1 MQNRNGGNGS
11 EHPIMVTPPAITAL
25 FTAADGRVERRTLHG
40 TPCPDGGVEYT
51 VPKDE
56 AAKWRRIS
64 LHVEGAEARRGEDGY
79 ALTERGL
86 LTHFTKETEKWCP
99 ENHWM
104 AQHYVAMKTPRM
116 AFLGIVDSLQYEYQ
130 CWCVAE
136 NGLYRTYPEWEID
149 NIGGPVYEDIAY
161 TVYALPSTA
170 DYNAMA
176 KLYRRHFKRKHPDL
190 KPLADR
196 LAAQPSLARLR
207 DAFALRQICAR
218 KRPPEWLEMSKEDR
232 SAFNRDFT
240 AADEPPVRCV
250 KSFAKTLEDLR
261 ALKAAGMDDVAL
273 CLAGWQT
280 GGYDGRCPSVFPVE
294 PAAGGEAELK
304 RLIAGAQSLGFLI
317 DAHNNFTDSFTCSP
331 RWDGGDVA
339 GMKADGSFCENPDFW
354 DGGHPYDTC
363 LKSVAERFFYDD
375 LRRTRALG
383 FCGAAYIDVFSAAWP
398 YRCSNPKHPATRRDT
413 ERIQIALAKF
423 CRELNGGFA
432 SECCFDH
439 MIPYVDYINYAQP
452 YVFKMRRWA
461 AAGRHVGWDEVVP
474 FFELAFHDV
483 VLSNPDK
490 VTQEVPEGADRLL
503 LWEFGGRPIVY
514 CWEASDIPKMK
525 KLYDEFQTLRHLQG
539 VEMTEH
545 RRFGDGLA
553 RVTYANGERMY
564 FNYDP
569 ARSRTC
575 DDVTLPPLGWRL
587 VK

>member
-1 MQNRNGGNGS
+1 MNTQTESTDMTSPRS
-11 EHPIMVTPPAITAL
+11 VTAV
-25 FTAADGRVERRTLHG
+25 FTAPDGHTERKALAG
-40 TPCPDGGVEYT
+40 VSVAEGGVEYT
-51 VPKDE
+51 IPKDE
-56 AAKWRRIS
+56 AAKWKRIS
-64 LHVEGAEARRGEDGY
+64 LHVEGSEARKGEDGY

-86 LTHFTKETEKWCP
+86 VTHFTEDTERWCP

-116 AFLGIVDSLQYEYQ
+116 AFIGIIDSLQYEYQ

-149 NIGGPVYEDIAY
+149 KIGEPAYEDIVY
-161 TVYALPSTA
+161 TVYELPPTA

-176 KLYRRHFKRKHPDL
+176 KLYRRHFERRHPDM
-190 KPLADR
+190 KPISER
-196 LAAQPSLARLR
+196 LASQPSLAKLR
-207 DAFALRQICAR
+207 DSFALRQICAR
-218 KRPPEWLEMSKEDR
+218 KWPANWMQGLDR
-232 SAFNRDFT
+232 NVFNRDFT
-240 AADEPPVRCV
+240 PGDEPPVWCV
-250 KSFAKTLEDLR
+250 KSFAKTLEDLK
-261 ALKAAGMDDVAL
+261 ALKAAGMDDIAL

-294 PAAGGEAELK
+294 QVAGGEAELRK
-304 RLIAGAQSLGFLI
+304 LIAGAQELGYVI

-339 GMKADGSFCENPDFW
+339 GMQADGLLHANHDFW

-363 LKSVAERFFYDD
+363 LKSVAERYFYDD
-375 LRRTRALG
+375 LRKTHELG
-383 FCGAAYIDVFSAAWP
+383 FHGAAYIDVFSAAWP

-439 MIPYVDYINYAQP
+439 MIPYLDYINYAQC
-452 YVFKMRRWA
+452 YIRKMRMWA
-461 AAGRHVGWDEVVP
+461 AKGRHVGWDEVVP

-514 CWEASDIPKMK
+514 YWETSDIPKMK
-525 KLYDEFQTLRHLQG
+525 KLYDEFQQLRHLQG

-545 RRFGDGLA
+545 RRLGDGLV

-569 ARSRTC
+569 TRSRMC
-575 DDVTLPPLGWRL
+575 EGVSIPPLGWKL

>member
-176 KLYRRHFKRKHPDL
+176 KLYRRHFERKHPDL

-339 GMKADGSFCENPDFW
+339 GMKADGSFCENHDFW

-383 FCGAAYIDVFSAAWP
+383 FSGAAYIDVFSAAWP

-553 RVTYANGERMY
+553 RVTYANGEQMY

>member
-1 MQNRNGGNGS
+1 MNTRTES
-11 EHPIMVTPPAITAL
+11 TDMTASRKVTAI
-25 FTAADGRVERRTLHG
+25 FTAADGHMERKALSG
-40 TPCPDGGVEYT
+40 VPVADGGIEYT
-51 VPKDE
+51 IPKDE
-56 AAKWRRIS
+56 AAKWKRIS
-64 LHVEGAEARRGEDGY
+64 LHVEGSEARKGEDGY

-86 LTHFTKETEKWCP
+86 VTHFTKETERWCP

-116 AFLGIVDSLQYEYQ
+116 AFIGIIDSLQYEYQ

-149 NIGGPVYEDIAY
+149 NIGEPVYEDIVY
-161 TVYALPSTA
+161 TVYELPPTA

-176 KLYRRHFKRKHPDL
+176 KLYRRHFERRHPDM
-190 KPLADR
+190 KPISER
-196 LAAQPSLARLR
+196 LASQPSLAKLR

-218 KRPPEWLEMSKEDR
+218 KWPANWMQGLDR
-232 SAFNRDFT
+232 NVFNRDFT
-240 AADEPPVRCV
+240 PGDEPPVWCV
-250 KSFAKTLEDLR
+250 KSFAKTLEDLK
-261 ALKAAGMDDVAL
+261 AMKAAGMNDIAL

-294 PAAGGEAELK
+294 QVAGGEAELRK
-304 RLIAGAQSLGFLI
+304 LIAGAQELGYVI

-339 GMKADGSFCENPDFW
+339 GMQADGLLHANHDFW

-363 LKSVAERFFYDD
+363 LKSVAERYFYDD
-375 LRRTRALG
+375 LRKTHELG
-383 FCGAAYIDVFSAAWP
+383 FNGAAYIDVFSAAWP

-423 CRELNGGFA
+423 CREQNGGFA

-439 MIPYVDYINYAQP
+439 MIPYVDYINYAQC
-452 YVFKMRRWA
+452 YILKMRMWA
-461 AAGRHVGWDEVVP
+461 TRGRYVGWDEVVP

-514 CWEASDIPKMK
+514 YWEESDIPKMK
-525 KLYDEFQTLRHLQG
+525 KLYDEFQQLRHLQG

-545 RRFGDGLA
+545 RRLGDGLA

-569 ARSRTC
+569 TRSRTC
-575 DDVTLPPLGWRL
+575 EGVSIPPLGWKL

>member
-40 TPCPDGGVEYT
+40 TPCHDGGVEYT

>member
-1 MQNRNGGNGS
+1 
-11 EHPIMVTPPAITAL
+11 MVTPPTVTAL
-25 FTAADGRVERRTLHG
+25 FTAADGRVERRALHG
-40 TPCPDGGVEYT
+40 APCHGGGVEYT
-51 VPKDE
+51 IPKNE

-64 LHVEGAEARRGEDGY
+64 LHVEGAEAHRGEDGY

-116 AFLGIVDSLQYEYQ
+116 AFIGIVDSLQYEYQ

-149 NIGGPVYEDIAY
+149 NIGEPVYEDIVC
-161 TVYALPSTA
+161 TVYALPPSA

-176 KLYRRHFKRKHPDL
+176 KLYRRHFERKHPDL
-190 KPLADR
+190 KPISDR

-273 CLAGWQT
+273 CLAGWQA

-294 PAAGGEAELK
+294 PVAGGEAELK

-331 RWDGGDVA
+331 RWDGGGVA
-339 GMKADGSFCENPDFW
+339 GMKADGSFCENHDFW

-383 FCGAAYIDVFSAAWP
+383 FSGAAYIDVFSAAWP

-452 YVFKMRRWA
+452 YIFKMRRWA

>member
-1 MQNRNGGNGS
+1 MMESMNTVMKDNC
-11 EHPIMVTPPAITAL
+11 EFPVTAA
-25 FTAADGRVERRTLHG
+25 FTAADGHVDRRTLSG
-40 TPCPDGGVEYT
+40 VPGADGGVTYT
-51 VPKDE
+51 VPMAE

-64 LHVEGAEARRGEDGY
+64 LHVEGSEARRGEDGY

-86 LTHFTKETEKWCP
+86 VTHFTEETERWCP

-116 AFLGIVDSLQYEYQ
+116 AFIGIVDSLQYEYQ

-136 NGLYRTYPEWEID
+136 KGLYRTYPEWEID
-149 NIGGPVYEDIAY
+149 NIGGPVYEDIVY
-161 TVYALPSTA
+161 TVYELPPTA

-176 KLYRRHFKRKHPDL
+176 KLYRRHFERRHPDL
-190 KPLADR
+190 KPLAER
-196 LAAQPSLARLR
+196 MASQPLLGKLR

-218 KRPPEWLEMSKEDR
+218 KWPADWMQGVDKK
-232 SAFNRDFT
+232 AFDRDFT
-240 AADEPPVRCV
+240 PGDEPSVWCV
-250 KSFAKTLEDLR
+250 KSFAGTLEDLK

-294 PAAGGEAELK
+294 PVAGGEAELRK
-304 RLIAGAQSLGFLI
+304 LIAGAQELGYVI

-339 GMKADGSFCENPDFW
+339 GMKADGSLHANTDFW
-354 DGGHPYDTC
+354 DGGRPYDTC
-363 LKSVAERFFYDD
+363 LKSVADRYFYDD
-375 LRRTRALG
+375 LRKTRELG
-383 FCGAAYIDVFSAAWP
+383 FRGAAYIDVFSAAWP

-439 MIPYVDYINYAQP
+439 MIPYVDYINYAQC
-452 YVFKMRRWA
+452 YIRKMRQWA
-461 AAGRHVGWDEVVP
+461 ATGRHVGWDEVVP

-490 VTQEVPEGADRLL
+490 VTQEIPEGADRLL
-503 LWEFGGRPIVY
+503 LWEFGGRPVVY
-514 CWEASDIPKMK
+514 YWEAFDIPKMK
-525 KLYDEFQTLRHLQG
+525 KLYDEFRQLRHLQG

-545 RRFGDGLA
+545 RRLGDGLA
-553 RVTYANGERMY
+553 RVTYAKGEKVY

-569 ARSRTC
+569 TRSRTC
-575 DDVTLPPLGWRL
+575 EGVTIAPLGWKL

>member
-1 MQNRNGGNGS
+1 MMS
-11 EHPIMVTPPAITAL
+11 SCPVTAV
-25 FTAADGRVERRTLHG
+25 FTAPDGHMERKALTG
-40 TPCPDGGVEYT
+40 VPVAEGGVEYT
-51 VPKDE
+51 ISKDE
-56 AAKWRRIS
+56 AAKWKRIS
-64 LHVEGAEARRGEDGY
+64 LHVEGSEARKGEDGY

-86 LTHFTKETEKWCP
+86 VTHFTEETERWCP

-104 AQHYVAMKTPRM
+104 AQHYVAMKTLRM
-116 AFLGIVDSLQYEYQ
+116 AFIGIVDSLQYEYQ

-149 NIGGPVYEDIAY
+149 NIGEPVYEDIVY
-161 TVYALPSTA
+161 TVYELPPTA
-170 DYNAMA
+170 DYNVMA
-176 KLYRRHFKRKHPDL
+176 KLYRRHFERRYPDM
-190 KPLADR
+190 KPISER
-196 LAAQPSLARLR
+196 LASQPSLAKLR

-218 KRPPEWLEMSKEDR
+218 KWPADWMQGLDR
-232 SAFNRDFT
+232 NVFNRDFT
-240 AADEPPVRCV
+240 PGDEPPVWCV
-250 KSFAKTLEDLR
+250 KSFAKTLEDLK
-261 ALKAAGMDDVAL
+261 ALKAAGMNDIAL

-294 PAAGGEAELK
+294 QVAGGEAELRK
-304 RLIAGAQSLGFLI
+304 LIAGAQELGYVI

-339 GMKADGSFCENPDFW
+339 GMQADGSLHANHDFW

-363 LKSVAERFFYDD
+363 LKSVAERYFYDD
-375 LRRTRALG
+375 LRKTHELG
-383 FCGAAYIDVFSAAWP
+383 FRGAAYIDVFSAAWP

-439 MIPYVDYINYAQP
+439 MIPYLDYINYAQC
-452 YVFKMRRWA
+452 YIRKMRMWA
-461 AAGRHVGWDEVVP
+461 AKGRHVGWDEVVP

-490 VTQEVPEGADRLL
+490 VTQEIPEGADRLL

-514 CWEASDIPKMK
+514 YWEATDIPKMK
-525 KLYDEFQTLRHLQG
+525 KLYDEFQQLRHLQG

-545 RRFGDGLA
+545 RRLGDGLV

-569 ARSRTC
+569 TRSRMC
-575 DDVTLPPLGWRL
+575 EGVSIPPLGWKL

>member
-1 MQNRNGGNGS
+1 MDANCMTDRR
-11 EHPIMVTPPAITAL
+11 ALTAV
-25 FTAADGRVERRTLHG
+25 FTAADGRVERRALAG
-40 TPCPDGGVEYT
+40 IPVVEGGVEYT
-51 VPKDE
+51 IPRDE
-56 AAKWRRIS
+56 AAKWSRIS
-64 LHVEGAEARRGEDGY
+64 LHVEGAEARKGEDGY

-86 LTHFTKETEKWCP
+86 VTHFTKDAERWCP

-116 AFLGIVDSLQYEYQ
+116 AFIGIVDSLQYEYQ

-149 NIGGPVYEDIAY
+149 NIGEPVYEDIVY
-161 TVYALPSTA
+161 TVYELPPTA

-176 KLYRRHFKRKHPDL
+176 KLYRRHFERRHPDM
-190 KPLADR
+190 KPISER
-196 LAAQPSLARLR
+196 LASQPSLAKLR
-207 DAFALRQICAR
+207 DALALRQICAR
-218 KRPPEWLEMSKEDR
+218 KWPADWMQGLDR
-232 SAFNRDFT
+232 NVFNRDFT
-240 AADEPPVRCV
+240 PGDEPAVWCV
-250 KSFAKTLEDLR
+250 KSFAKTLEDLK
-261 ALKAAGMDDVAL
+261 ALKAAGMDDIAL

-294 PAAGGEAELK
+294 QVAGGEVELRK
-304 RLIAGAQSLGFLI
+304 LIAGAQELGYVI

-339 GMKADGSFCENPDFW
+339 GMKADGSLHVNHDFW

-363 LKSVAERFFYDD
+363 LKSVAERYFYDD
-375 LRRTRALG
+375 LRKTHALG
-383 FCGAAYIDVFSAAWP
+383 FRGAAYIDVFSAAWP

-439 MIPYVDYINYAQP
+439 MIPYLDYINYAQC
-452 YVFKMRRWA
+452 YIRKMRMWA
-461 AAGRHVGWDEVVP
+461 AKGRHVGWDEVVP

-514 CWEASDIPKMK
+514 YWEASDIPKMK
-525 KLYDEFQTLRHLQG
+525 KFYDEFQKLRHLQG

-545 RRFGDGLA
+545 RRLGDGLV
-553 RVTYANGERMY
+553 RVTYATGERLY
-564 FNYDP
+564 LNYDP
-569 ARSRTC
+569 TRSRTC
-575 DDVTLPPLGWRL
+575 EGMSIAPLGWALRSEGAL
-587 VK
+587 T